1 MHGLAGLATLALSTA
16 IFVSVAA
23 TAGASSDVVSGT
35 GQVNAIMAAERKVNI
50 SHEPI
55 PALDWPG
62 MTMDFR
68 LADTATLEGID
79 VGDTIT
85 FRLRKG
91 EDGVYEIESLSLS
104 MD

>member
-1 MHGLAGLATLALSTA
+1 MYRPVSLATLALSAA
-16 IFVSVAA
+16 IFVFA
-23 TAGASSDVVSGT
+23 TATACAPSDVVSGT
-35 GQVNAIMAAERKVNI
+35 GKINAIMAAEGKVNVT
-50 SHEPI
+50 HEPI

-68 LADTATLEGID
+68 VADTAMLEGID

-91 EDGVYEIESLSLS
+91 DDGVYEIESLSLS